1 MVHLLILGDSQVER
15 VWNHVRGD
23 REQLNE
29 PSDEPT
35 EYDSDLY
42 DSYDSYGEFDDDID
56 DFDDFDSFD
65 NFTESNEAGKL
76 DFIDVGVVDEYRE
89 RILLKSWLKHMAY
102 CWRLFIEI

>member
-42 DSYDSYGEFDDDID
+42 DSYDEFDDDID
-56 DFDDFDSFD
+56 FVFDDFD
-65 NFTESNEAGKL
+65 NFTESDEAGEL
-76 DFIDVGVVDEYRE
+76 DFIDVGVVD
-89 RILLKSWLKHMAY
+89 
-102 CWRLFIEI
+102 